1 MGGSAT
7 PGFPPIHSS
16 QICSLTCQLIEELIP
31 LMISGVSGRMI
42 RILTWN
48 VNSVRKRVAHLCSV
62 LTEHHVDIALLQE
75 TKCTDDQF
83 PLAELED
90 LGYKC
95 YIHGQK
101 SRNGVAILSKY
112 PIVGELC
119 NTVFDAEEEI
129 GTVQDT
135 GSYSVTEARYLECL
149 VDYQDVKVR
158 VASVYVPNGQE
169 VDTETFVYKLNF
181 LRCLKARLLKLLA
194 REDWLVIGG
203 DYNVAPDDIDVY
215 DAQALDGKLCF
226 HPKERAGLREILHL
240 GFTDA
245 FRILHEG
252 KQEFSW
258 WNYREGSWQRNRGMR
273 IDHLLLS
280 PNAVDK
286 LVECSILSS
295 VRGLE
300 SPSDHAPVMCV
311 LRKLV

>member
-1 MGGSAT
+1 
-7 PGFPPIHSS
+7 
-16 QICSLTCQLIEELIP
+16 
-31 LMISGVSGRMI
+31 MISDVLWRMI

-48 VNSVRKRVAHLCSV
+48 VNSIRKRVDHLRSV
-62 LTEHHVDIALLQE
+62 LSEHRIDIALLQE

-83 PLAELED
+83 PLAELES

-112 PIVGELC
+112 PIIGEVC
-119 NTVFDAEEEI
+119 NTIFDSAEGI
-129 GTVQDT
+129 SAAQDT

-149 VDYQDVKVR
+149 VDCREVKIR

-181 LRCLKARLLKLLA
+181 LRSLKARMLKLL
-194 REDWLVIGG
+194 EGEEWIVVGG
-203 DYNVAPDDIDVY
+203 DYNVAPECMDVY

-226 HPKERAGLREILHL
+226 HPEERARLRAILYS

-245 FRILHEG
+245 FRVLHGG

-273 IDHLLLS
+273 IDHILLS
-280 PNAVDK
+280 PNAVDR
-286 LVECSILSS
+286 LVKCDILSS
-295 VRGLE
+295 IRGLE
-300 SPSDHAPVMCV
+300 SPSDHAPVVCI
-311 LRKLV
+311 LHKRYDFYGLSGPQRP

>member
-1 MGGSAT
+1 
-7 PGFPPIHSS
+7 
-16 QICSLTCQLIEELIP
+16 
-31 LMISGVSGRMI
+31 MISGVSGRMI

-181 LRCLKARLLKLLA
+181 LRCLKARLAKITCTGG
-194 REDWLVIGG
+194 LV
-203 DYNVAPDDIDVY
+203 
-215 DAQALDGKLCF
+215 
-226 HPKERAGLREILHL
+226 
-240 GFTDA
+240 
-245 FRILHEG
+245 
-252 KQEFSW
+252 S
-258 WNYREGSWQRNRGMR
+258 YR
-273 IDHLLLS
+273 
-280 PNAVDK
+280 
-286 LVECSILSS
+286 
-295 VRGLE
+295 RGL
-300 SPSDHAPVMCV
+300 
-311 LRKLV
+311 

>member
-1 MGGSAT
+1 
-7 PGFPPIHSS
+7 
-16 QICSLTCQLIEELIP
+16 
-31 LMISGVSGRMI
+31 MI

-48 VNSVRKRVAHLCSV
+48 VNSIRKRVAHLCSV
-62 LTEHHVDIALLQE
+62 LTEHRVDIALLQE

-90 LGYKC
+90 LGYRC